1 MTARSKLLLVGGL
14 LLAVAAAL
22 YLGSGALEPEGV
34 RVQTE
39 TVGRRPLV
47 QVVTAS
53 GEITP
58 VNYVNVGAEQMG
70 RITEILVAEGDTVR
84 RGQLLAR
91 LEAVQPRADVDAQQA
106 SLEQLRS
113 DLRAAGAAIE
123 AGEAAE
129 AALAASL
136 KRTQAEQERADLLYD
151 RASKLLEDGL
161 IARDEYDRRRAD
173 ARTAEAYVAEAQANI
188 VRLQAERQELLA
200 RQDGAQRRIE
210 QAEAQLRR
218 VRDVLR
224 RHSYLSPID
233 GVVTNLP
240 VKTGETVVP
249 GIQNSPASLLMT
261 IADLSVITAEALV
274 DETDVV
280 HVELAQPAEISI
292 DALPDAAFSGRVTEI
307 GNTAILRSSGL
318 SASQSTS
325 ASQEARDFETTVALD
340 DPADTLRPGMSCT
353 VRITTATRDR
363 ALTIPI
369 QALAVRNVD
378 DQDREGVFV
387 VSTDR
392 VARFVP
398 VQTGISGGGALEVT
412 AGLDEGDEI
421 VIGGYEALRA
431 LTSETFVRVET
442 P

>member
-1 MTARSKLLLVGGL
+1 MTARSKVLTVSGLLVLAAGAAYLASGGL
-14 LLAVAAAL
+14 
-22 YLGSGALEPEGV
+22 EPKGV
-34 RVQTE
+34 LVQTE
-39 TVGRRPLV
+39 PVERRPLV

-58 VNYVNVGAEQMG
+58 VKHVNVGAEQMG
-70 RITEILVAEGDTVR
+70 RITEILVAEGDTVK

-136 KRTQAEQERADLLYD
+136 TRTQAEQERADLLYD
-151 RASKLLEDGL
+151 RASKLLEEGL

-173 ARTAEAYVAEAQANI
+173 ARTAEAYVAEARANI
-188 VRLQAERQELLA
+188 VRLQAERQELIA
-200 RQDGAQRRIE
+200 RQDGARRRIE
-210 QAEAQLRR
+210 QSEAQLRR

-240 VKTGETVVP
+240 VKVGETVVP

-280 HVELAQPAEISI
+280 DVKVGQQAEVTI
-292 DALPDAAFSGRVTEI
+292 DALPDQVFSGQVTEI

-318 SASQSTS
+318 SASQSV
-325 ASQEARDFETTVALD
+325 ASTQEARDFEATVALN
-340 DPADTLRPGMSCT
+340 DPPATLRPGMSCT
-353 VRITTATRDR
+353 VRITAATRDS
-363 ALTIPI
+363 ALAIPI
-369 QALAVRNVD
+369 QALAVRTFEDEDV
-378 DQDREGVFV
+378 EGVFV
-387 VSTDR
+387 VGGDR
-392 VARFVP
+392 RARFAP
-398 VQTGISGGGALEVT
+398 VRTGISGGGSIEVES
-412 AGLDEGDEI
+412 GLDEGDEI

-431 LTSETFVRVET
+431 LETETLVRIDT

>member
-1 MTARSKLLLVGGL
+1 MTARSKILIGGL
-14 LLAVAAAL
+14 LVAAAGVA
-22 YLGSGALEPEGV
+22 YLASGALEAKGV
-34 RVQTE
+34 LVQTE
-39 TVGRRPLV
+39 PVERQPLV

-70 RITEILVAEGDTVR
+70 RITEILVAEGDPVR

-113 DLRAAGAAIE
+113 DLRGASAAIE
-123 AGEAAE
+123 ASNAAE
-129 AALAASL
+129 DALKASL
-136 KRTQAEQERADLLYD
+136 KRAQAEQERADLLYS
-151 RASKLLEDGL
+151 RAAKLVEEGL

-173 ARTAEAYVAEAQANI
+173 AGAADAYVVEAKANI
-188 VRLQAERQELLA
+188 VRLQVERKELMA
-200 RQDGAQRRIE
+200 REDGARRRIE

-261 IADLSVITAEALV
+261 IADLSIITAEALV

-280 HVELAQPAEISI
+280 HVELGQVAEVTI
-292 DALPDAAFSGRVTEI
+292 DALPDQAFSGRVTEI

-318 SASQSTS
+318 SASQSV
-325 ASQEARDFETTVALD
+325 ASTQEARDFEATVALD
-340 DPADTLRPGMSCT
+340 DPAAALRPGMSCT
-353 VRITTATRDR
+353 VRITTATRES

-369 QALAVRNVD
+369 QALAVRTID
-378 DQDREGVFV
+378 DADSEGVFV
-387 VSTDR
+387 VGEDR
-392 VARFVP
+392 RARFVP
-398 VQTGISGGGALEVT
+398 VRTGISGGGSIEVT

-421 VIGGYEALRA
+421 VIGGYEALRTLEA
-431 LTSETFVRVET
+431 ETLLRVAT